1 MAKRKPSVPLKV
13 KSTIPMDMGD
23 GIPPMVDIPIDSK
36 IKVRM
41 GDQEI
46 GTLTSMRFNLHK
58 GLDVYCNI
66 TDVRVA
72 ERISNPPTRLSMGC
86 QVEGFTTSNFIFN
99 WDTVRDVFPNPIEP
113 NTVTVKSKG
122 EVVGHIKSW
131 FTEEQVKEITHIMG
145 ELPPL
150 VLDIDKP

>member
-23 GIPPMVDIPIDSK
+23 GTPLMVDIPIDSK

-41 GDQEI
+41 GDHEI
-46 GTLTSMRFNLHK
+46 GTLTSIRFNLHK

-66 TDVRVA
+66 TDIRVA
-72 ERISNPPTRLSMGC
+72 EMISNPPTRLSMGC
-86 QVEGFTTSNFIFN
+86 QVEGFTTSNMIIN
-99 WDTVRDVFPNPIEP
+99 WDTRDVPNPIEP

-131 FTEEQVKEITHIMG
+131 LTEEQVKKITHIMG

-150 VLDIDKP
+150 VLDIDKS